1 MSCMT
6 STYSKASVLI
16 RMYNEKP
23 KRRKKCL
30 VSQLNFLRADLAP
43 LEIFEVPY
51 AGLRK
56 TMQIPEFCP
65 KVFFYKIFSIAA
77 FCCEPP
83 KLETVLQALFVRNPN
98 SFLWAIKCVK
108 IKHPFQLRNAPKH
121 IQVHRKF
128 MAVNGNMFSKQLAKV
143 SMNTT
148 GCDEIQWRVSVTLK
162 KRRKLTAFK
171 EPYRTGTRVAREVY
185 ASVAYI
191 TEFQNLTPSNLR
203 QKQDPTKICIPKPRS
218 FPRKLELKN
227 IKRKNRSDREHHSEG
242 RSFQRNQSCSIR
254 D

>member
-1 MSCMT
+1 MCLHLT
-6 STYSKASVLI
+6 SFRLTWRHSKS
-16 RMYNEKP
+16 
-23 KRRKKCL
+23 
-30 VSQLNFLRADLAP
+30 LRCHMQVC
-43 LEIFEVPY
+43 E
-51 AGLRK
+51 K

-171 EPYRTGTRVAREVY
+171 EPYRTGTRAAREVY
-185 ASVAYI
+185 AWRSLYHRV
-191 TEFQNLTPSNLR
+191 S
-203 QKQDPTKICIPKPRS
+203 KPRT
-218 FPRKLELKN
+218 F
-227 IKRKNRSDREHHSEG
+227 
-242 RSFQRNQSCSIR
+242 
-254 D
+254 